1 MTQNEILALA
11 FVAFFVLLIL
21 FIVFA
26 SKNKKLMEQAKQNTK
41 KQKLVAKHYPTYD
54 FALRYGFIGPIIFGG
69 PLAHSTYGLTGG
81 LVVLGLILFLIPLLH
96 MASLFLQEQA
106 RLREAEG
113 DEGYKVRVKL
123 IKKHNFVDYFAYL
136 FIVSFGGGFLGAY
149 IGFSDIFQAII
160 FISLFVLLFTP
171 LDHWIHLH
179 FLKKSKLKEEKQYE

>member
-26 SKNKKLMEQAKQNTK
+26 SKNK
-41 KQKLVAKHYPTYD
+41 
-54 FALRYGFIGPIIFGG
+54 
-69 PLAHSTYGLTGG
+69 
-81 LVVLGLILFLIPLLH
+81 
-96 MASLFLQEQA
+96 

-136 FIVSFGGGFLGAY
+136 FIVSFGGSFLGAY
-149 IGFSDIFQAII
+149 IGFLGIFQTII
-160 FISLFVLLFTP
+160 IISLLVLLFTP

-179 FLKKSKLKEEKQYE
+179 FLKKSKLREQKQNE

>member
-1 MTQNEILALA
+1 MTQNEILPLA

-113 DEGYKVRVKL
+113 DEGYKAQVKL
-123 IKKHNFVDYFAYL
+123 IKKHNSVDYFA
-136 FIVSFGGGFLGAY
+136 FIFFASFGGSFLGIY
-149 IGFSDIFQAII
+149 LSDFGIFHVIT
-160 FISLFVLLFTP
+160 FGSLVLLLFTP
-171 LDHWIHLH
+171 VDHWIHLKL
-179 FLKKSKLKEEKQYE
+179 LKKSKLREQKQNE

>member
-1 MTQNEILALA
+1 MTQIEIVPLAFLALS
-11 FVAFFVLLIL
+11 VLLIL
-21 FIVFA
+21 SIVLA
-26 SKNKKLMEQAKQNTK
+26 SKNKKLMDQAKQNTK

-123 IKKHNFVDYFAYL
+123 IKKHNSVDYFAYL
-136 FIVSFGGGFLGAY
+136 FIVSFGGAFLGTYMGFLG
-149 IGFSDIFQAII
+149 IFQAII

-179 FLKKSKLKEEKQYE
+179 FLKKSKLKEQKQNE

>member
-1 MTQNEILALA
+1 MTQSEIFNLAI
-11 FVAFFVLLIL
+11 VAPSVLLIL

-26 SKNKKLMEQAKQNTK
+26 SKNKKLMDQAKENTK

-113 DEGYKVRVKL
+113 DEGYKAQVNL
-123 IKKHNFVDYFAYL
+123 IKKHNSVDYYA
-136 FIVSFGGGFLGAY
+136 FIFIASSQGAFLGTLSNF
-149 IGFSDIFQAII
+149 GLLQAVT
-160 FISLFVLLFTP
+160 FISLIFLLFVP
-171 LDHWIHLH
+171 LDHWVHLKL
-179 FLKKSKLKEEKQYE
+179 LKKSKLREQKQNG